1 MQAQMLTSKFGGELI
16 SFKLNGEEKIH
27 QGKDCV
33 DENGKI
39 YWQRHSPILFPVV
52 GKLKKNQTIIG
63 GRTYEMPQ
71 HGFARDLEFE
81 PLTKLDNFHSYMLKS
96 NKYTLSRYPYDFEL
110 YATYRIDGNKLTTI
124 YKVINTGITN
134 MPFGIGGH
142 PAFKIDLE
150 QLKKGNYYIEFEEDE
165 EKLPFAK
172 AEVVRLMKENLDDD
186 KMIRERVKVEMN
198 KFLGEVL
205 KNVCK
210 QLNDYPYT
218 TIEYEMLKESTYP
231 YTNITRINQEKERI
245 LLHLEAIKA
254 DCNAL
259 AMDVQRTL
267 KLKDVAE
274 EDDLSSFLAHDDE
287 ETEEEE

>member
-1 MQAQMLTSKFGGELI
+1 MVDNQENELT
-16 SFKLNGEEKIH
+16 EEIK
-27 QGKDCV
+27 V
-33 DENGKI
+33 SEE
-39 YWQRHSPILFPVV
+39 Y
-52 GKLKKNQTIIG
+52 
-63 GRTYEMPQ
+63 
-71 HGFARDLEFE
+71 
-81 PLTKLDNFHSYMLKS
+81 
-96 NKYTLSRYPYDFEL
+96 
-110 YATYRIDGNKLTTI
+110 ID
-124 YKVINTGITN
+124 
-134 MPFGIGGH
+134 
-142 PAFKIDLE
+142 
-150 QLKKGNYYIEFEEDE
+150 DE

-210 QLNDYPYT
+210 QLNEYPYT

-231 YTNITRINQEKERI
+231 YTNIERINQEKERI

-259 AMDVQRTL
+259 QMDVTKTL

-274 EDDLSSFLAHDDE
+274 EEDISKFLPSASSDE
-287 ETEEEE
+287 EIEE

>member
-1 MQAQMLTSKFGGELI
+1 MSEEEMIEETS
-16 SFKLNGEEKIH
+16 EEF
-27 QGKDCV
+27 
-33 DENGKI
+33 DE
-39 YWQRHSPILFPVV
+39 
-52 GKLKKNQTIIG
+52 
-63 GRTYEMPQ
+63 E
-71 HGFARDLEFE
+71 
-81 PLTKLDNFHSYMLKS
+81 
-96 NKYTLSRYPYDFEL
+96 
-110 YATYRIDGNKLTTI
+110 
-124 YKVINTGITN
+124 
-134 MPFGIGGH
+134 
-142 PAFKIDLE
+142 
-150 QLKKGNYYIEFEEDE
+150 E

-231 YTNITRINQEKERI
+231 YTNIERINQEKERI

-259 AMDVQRTL
+259 AMDVQKTL

-274 EDDLSSFLAHDDE
+274 QDSFTSFTANNYEDE
-287 ETEEEE
+287 EE

>member
-1 MQAQMLTSKFGGELI
+1 MSD
-16 SFKLNGEEKIH
+16 EEMI
-27 QGKDCV
+27 
-33 DENGKI
+33 EE
-39 YWQRHSPILFPVV
+39 
-52 GKLKKNQTIIG
+52 T
-63 GRTYEMPQ
+63 TE
-71 HGFARDLEFE
+71 EF
-81 PLTKLDNFHSYMLKS
+81 
-96 NKYTLSRYPYDFEL
+96 
-110 YATYRIDGNKLTTI
+110 I
-124 YKVINTGITN
+124 
-134 MPFGIGGH
+134 
-142 PAFKIDLE
+142 
-150 QLKKGNYYIEFEEDE
+150 EEDE

-274 EDDLSSFLAHDDE
+274 DLKLRDINLSAHSLRKTFAYRVWMENGKDIFYVKELLGHSTVEYTKRYLGLDIE
-287 ETEEEE
+287 LYGRTLNSLNNLIL